1 MVPRGVGGRG
11 VESDVRRRSALLWL
25 AALGT
30 FPALLGVLAAA
41 VWAAGK
47 VGAI

>member
-1 MVPRGVGGRG
+1 MAERGMGRR
-11 VESDVRRRSALLWL
+11 EMNNVRRRSALLWL

-41 VWAAGK
+41 VWVAGV
-47 VGAI
+47 VGII

>member
-1 MVPRGVGGRG
+1 MPGPVGR
-11 VESDVRRRSALLWL
+11 DVRRRSALLWL

-41 VWAAGK
+41 VWVAGRL
-47 VGAI
+47 GAF